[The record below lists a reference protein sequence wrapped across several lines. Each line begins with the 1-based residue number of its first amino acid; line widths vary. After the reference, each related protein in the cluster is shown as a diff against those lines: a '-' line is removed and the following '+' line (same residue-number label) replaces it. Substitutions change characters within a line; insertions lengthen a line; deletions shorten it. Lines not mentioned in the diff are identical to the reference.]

1 MILVKSLLIFSL
13 GVGFNSQSFAASM
26 ADLAP
31 MLTTFAQAGQQYQQQ
46 SKQFE
51 QQKKEQQSKLNE
63 INVATSQQTAMAD
76 MTSPYGTGATPPV
89 AAAGYPLTDPYAN
102 PQYWTQR
109 GQQFKFSMD
118 VAAKRSDAMN
128 SMAKIQ
134 LEQEKQK
141 QKMMMEGVGTVM
153 QSAGGLMEQMAAD
166 KKAEELKIASELEV
180 EQQAAEGVAKD
191 RKKLVKARDRLQSQL
206 DDIDGKIAELEGKGT
221 LTESEQK
228 KLDRLYNR
236 RDKKKDELLNASYSL
251 EDFNDE
257 NPIIDFSEEDEDD
270 NNNEGQEGDGD
281 GAGGNE
287 GEDGGESSDSNG
299 GSSSSGSSGTTSS
312 TPTGSDTG
320 DAGSEPADNKEQQNT
335 GDAFEGK

>member
-166 KKAEELKIASELEV
+166 KKAEELKKLHKEV
-180 EQQAAEGVAKD
+180 EELKKAD
-191 RKKLVKARDRLQSQL
+191 RKRRRMLQM
-206 DDIDGKIAELEGKGT
+206 
-221 LTESEQK
+221 
-228 KLDRLYNR
+228 
-236 RDKKKDELLNASYSL
+236 
-251 EDFNDE
+251 
-257 NPIIDFSEEDEDD
+257 P
-270 NNNEGQEGDGD
+270 
-281 GAGGNE
+281 
-287 GEDGGESSDSNG
+287 
-299 GSSSSGSSGTTSS
+299 
-312 TPTGSDTG
+312 
-320 DAGSEPADNKEQQNT
+320 
-335 GDAFEGK
+335 